1 MRCAKS
7 YQDIESPDDYKDNS
21 DYFEEF
27 IEKYVEKWGE
37 QSDEDFDIIHLY
49 WYNIV
54 TDYLDESILDM
65 SVNEMRESL
74 VWYFKRSSEDRLK
87 DIWVLQEQH
96 RKQKEINKELVDE
109 NESLK
114 EQIRKMKCCG
124 NCAKNGHIC
133 VAEEMQGKLCG
144 KNKDK
149 WELRR

>member
-1 MRCAKS
+1 MRCVRS

-27 IEKYVEKWGE
+27 IERYIDKWGE

-54 TDYLDESILDM
+54 TDYLDEGILDM

-74 VWYFKRSSEDRLK
+74 VWYFNRSAEDRLK
-87 DIWVLQEQH
+87 DIWVLQEQY

-114 EQIRKMKCCG
+114 EQIEKVKHYLNYDIPHNLINEATTKIWRMLK
-124 NCAKNGHIC
+124 
-133 VAEEMQGKLCG
+133 
-144 KNKDK
+144 
-149 WELRR
+149 